1 MLLASWQKFSFS
13 PRFGL
18 YSLLGQNMYLCR
30 LLIAHPQVCSP
41 LRVANHMVGLF
52 DLFSQKNTP
61 PVPASNN
68 KNGDGESEQST
79 EVQPKTQTARWDTMW
94 WCTSIILLVPTTFTR
109 NTTFDPLLM
118 YKKND
123 RTFKD
128 GSILAGLL

>member
-18 YSLLGQNMYLCR
+18 RSFLGQNMYLCR

-52 DLFSQKNTP
+52 DLFPQKNTP

-79 EVQPKTQTARWDTMW
+79 KVQPKTENNALKYNVADAHR
-94 WCTSIILLVPTTFTR
+94 
-109 NTTFDPLLM
+109 
-118 YKKND
+118 
-123 RTFKD
+123 
-128 GSILAGLL
+128 